1 MTPSSVLLGSE
12 GGEHIGL
19 ILRAPSHPD
28 ASDFRDGGWVS
39 ASISVRAG
47 CFTGTLG
54 ASLRIE
60 ELADFRDELRAVH
73 DTLQGTAQ
81 LDSLE
86 DWISLTIRCTRT
98 GTLTVTG
105 EATDALENR
114 LRFEL
119 HGLDQSHLPPAMA
132 ALEDGLREFP
142 APGTPT

>member
-1 MTPSSVLLGSE
+1 MTPSSILIGSE

-19 ILRAPSHPD
+19 ALRGPSHPD

-60 ELADFRDELRAVH
+60 ELADFRDELRTVQ
-73 DTLQGTAQ
+73 DTLQGSAH

-86 DWISLTIRCTRT
+86 GWISLTIRCTKT

-132 ALEDGLREFP
+132 ALEDGLRDYP
-142 APGTPT
+142 SPRGPT

>member
-1 MTPSSVLLGSE
+1 MTPSSILIGSE
-12 GGEHIGL
+12 GGDHIEL
-19 ILRAPSHPD
+19 ILRTPLQLD

-39 ASISVRAG
+39 APISIRAG

-73 DTLQGTAQ
+73 DTLQGSAHR
-81 LDSLE
+81 DSLE

-98 GTLTVTG
+98 GTLTLTG
-105 EATDALENR
+105 EVSDALENR

-132 ALEDGLREFP
+132 ALEDGLRDNP
-142 APGTPT
+142 SPRGRT